1 MSKKLIF
8 QGTITYLTDHWYAKL
23 IFPLVEVKKLL
34 QTIYEFLLHLIW
46 SELIYGKK
54 LENELDSLIAFCI
67 FCILSLLGYY
77 FRDYIQIIIIIFFI
91 IWYLDCWL
99 AKHQYFQKNRK
110 IDICIYE
117 INKNKII
124 CCLSLPNTK
133 TQSIFASF
141 FPEEVNHISIVKS
154 SLRGGAFQEVLDEVW
169 QIEINLCNGK
179 HFVIDENILTH
190 KSLLTAKKLA
200 NYFDSDIIF
209 SHSQGANSYVEQE
222 LQPIF
227 LYHLVNQ
234 NLEGVRYQINSR
246 KVHIYTQW
254 QWSNTWSFIKK
265 LFEKAGFFLFIIV
278 MSGFMI
284 KFGGLLHKIISI
296 IRGKD
301 DIIYLSSPFQWFL
314 PNWHWRNI
322 LELVLV
328 LGIFIYQGWQLSRV
342 KHIYITPYYLK
353 FFIDN
358 KMIDKIKTS
367 DIEASFVINNSQ
379 PEVLIIGKNKVLTI
393 TNFEQEKLAKLFWAY
408 LDEAINS
415 YQKKQPKQLSN
426 ESSEEKE

>member
-1 MSKKLIF
+1 
-8 QGTITYLTDHWYAKL
+8 
-23 IFPLVEVKKLL
+23 
-34 QTIYEFLLHLIW
+34 
-46 SELIYGKK
+46 
-54 LENELDSLIAFCI
+54 
-67 FCILSLLGYY
+67 
-77 FRDYIQIIIIIFFI
+77 
-91 IWYLDCWL
+91 
-99 AKHQYFQKNRK
+99 
-110 IDICIYE
+110 
-117 INKNKII
+117 
-124 CCLSLPNTK
+124 
-133 TQSIFASF
+133 
-141 FPEEVNHISIVKS
+141 
-154 SLRGGAFQEVLDEVW
+154 
-169 QIEINLCNGK
+169 
-179 HFVIDENILTH
+179 
-190 KSLLTAKKLA
+190 
-200 NYFDSDIIF
+200 
-209 SHSQGANSYVEQE
+209 
-222 LQPIF
+222 
-227 LYHLVNQ
+227 
-234 NLEGVRYQINSR
+234 
-246 KVHIYTQW
+246 
-254 QWSNTWSFIKK
+254 
-265 LFEKAGFFLFIIV
+265 